1 MSTLV
6 VQLSIN
12 HNLYVHILLD
22 FGVASLIHMER
33 EEVFSVLA
41 PKGIQEFNSCFLNV
55 NIEQSCIYART
66 IHHLLLHKIQT
77 SDGLP

>member
-6 VQLSIN
+6 IQLSIN
-12 HNLYVHILLD
+12 HNLYVQILLY
-22 FGVASLIHMER
+22 FGVASLIHMVMHMER

-41 PKGIQEFNSCFLNV
+41 PKGIQEVNSCFLNV

-66 IHHLLLHKIQT
+66 IHHFSKN
-77 SDGLP
+77 GWG